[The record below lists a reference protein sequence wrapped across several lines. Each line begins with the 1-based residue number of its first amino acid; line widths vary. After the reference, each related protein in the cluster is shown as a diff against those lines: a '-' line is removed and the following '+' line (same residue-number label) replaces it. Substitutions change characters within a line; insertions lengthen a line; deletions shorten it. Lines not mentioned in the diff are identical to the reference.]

1 VVIGLDTV
9 EPTNQ
14 KGCDQ
19 WDGENEQKVTERH
32 GITQSNYRLKVI
44 RLEYVPREVAP
55 EFWTLRFH
63 FLYDAHGLNLR
74 QPPVQFG

>member
-1 VVIGLDTV
+1 
-9 EPTNQ
+9 
-14 KGCDQ
+14 
-19 WDGENEQKVTERH
+19 
-32 GITQSNYRLKVI
+32 VI